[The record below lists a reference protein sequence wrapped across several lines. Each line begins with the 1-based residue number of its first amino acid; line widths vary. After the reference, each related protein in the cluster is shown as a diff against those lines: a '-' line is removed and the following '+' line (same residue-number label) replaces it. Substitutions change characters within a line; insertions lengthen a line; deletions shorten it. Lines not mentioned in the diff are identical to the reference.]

1 MRHCDRNKRC
11 RAEFWLRYVSI
22 RNVQI
27 HFCKEKFRYDA
38 LELLVSSELLCKVTM
53 EPSTSQAQSSSSAG
67 ITVSYS
73 DPSFFGNQ
81 QASGARVGIGRR
93 PVNYTGGD
101 GWAYR
106 IGHKTLYG
114 AGIGAAAG
122 LGMGAFKG
130 SSYLRLMGSASANFA
145 LVTASF
151 CGAQE
156 VVREIRAAEPDDPL
170 NCIPGGLISGA
181 ALGRFH
187 GGPTRALPCALLFA
201 VVGTGLQYGENLL
214 HEYRLRRLIEIRNPE
229 LVPEKE
235 MVIEPKV
242 ESEKWKFPEWFPIQV
257 LDEEAA
263 AKRKAQK
270 ELEFKMRVESLHK
283 GED

>member
-1 MRHCDRNKRC
+1 MEKSGQPRSSPRSVCMVGARKCLMQLVKTMRIVRFC
-11 RAEFWLRYVSI
+11 RDDV
-22 RNVQI
+22 
-27 HFCKEKFRYDA
+27 
-38 LELLVSSELLCKVTM
+38 LELLVSSVLLGKVSM
-53 EPSTSQAQSSSSAG
+53 EPSSSQAHSSASVG
-67 ITVSYS
+67 IA
-73 DPSFFGNQ
+73 SFSRNQ
-81 QASGARVGIGRR
+81 QASGARLGIGRR

-101 GWAYR
+101 GWASR
-106 IGHKTLYG
+106 IGRKTLYG

-122 LGMGAFKG
+122 LSIGAFKG
-130 SSYLRLMGSASANFA
+130 SSYLRWMGSASANSA

-181 ALGRFH
+181 ALGRLH
-187 GGPTRALPCALLFA
+187 GGPSRALPCALLFA

-214 HEYRLRRLIEIRNPE
+214 QGYRLRRFMEIRNPE
-229 LVPEKE
+229 FVPEKE
-235 MVIEPKV
+235 TVIEPKV
-242 ESEKWKFPEWFPIQV
+242 DGEKWKFPEWFPIQV

-263 AKRKAQK
+263 AKRKAEK

-283 GED
+283 GEHP